1 MDLNGVLR
9 PSVKIKPLM
18 DIKNYIVYKIDNNK
32 DIKRL
37 CKYLTYEPLE
47 FASLDYSGKTI
58 AQPDIEYSLIEDIRH
73 PDREYNIIPYT
84 LNQNDG
90 VLEQKVYIFVHN
102 YKNKF
107 DGVVGDT
114 TIMVD
119 ITCPRDKNK
128 LLFGQERIY
137 KIAELIIEELDETFV
152 DEDFIE
158 AIGGYKFEV
167 KGSGSE
173 WIFNGKDV
181 IAYSFPIVVSMN
193 NKR

>member
-9 PSVKIKPLM
+9 PSKKIKPLM
-18 DIKNYIVYKIDNNK
+18 DLKNYIVYKIDSNK

-47 FASLDYSGKTI
+47 LASLDYSGKII
-58 AQPDIEYSLIEDIRH
+58 AQPDINYSLIENIKN
-73 PDREYNIIPYT
+73 PDGEYNIIPYT

-90 VLEQKVYIFVHN
+90 VLTEKVCIFVHN

-107 DGVVGDT
+107 DGVIGDT

-119 ITCPRDKNK
+119 ITCPGEKNK

-152 DEDFIE
+152 DENFIE
-158 AIGGYKFEV
+158 TIGGYKFEV
-167 KGSGSE
+167 KGNGSE
-173 WIFNGKDV
+173 WIFNNKDV